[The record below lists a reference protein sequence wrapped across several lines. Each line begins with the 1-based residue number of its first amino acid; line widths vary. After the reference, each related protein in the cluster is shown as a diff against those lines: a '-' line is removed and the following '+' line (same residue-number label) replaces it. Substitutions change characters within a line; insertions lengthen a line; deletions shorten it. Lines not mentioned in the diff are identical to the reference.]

1 MEPDNAADLISEIEQ
16 ERRLPILE
24 LLPDAQEHKVRQ
36 LLQYNPDTAGGLMSP
51 DFVLVDATATV
62 REALETIRES
72 KAPAEALNVVFVL
85 DEVGQPI
92 GAAPIAALVRARDS
106 ELALAVARTQ
116 LAHVHPQWDL
126 HRVSRKMSDFN
137 LTVLPVLDEEHRVM
151 IGVVTVDDL
160 LEELLPQGWR
170 REFGMTTVEE

>member
-1 MEPDNAADLISEIEQ
+1 M
-16 ERRLPILE
+16 
-24 LLPDAQEHKVRQ
+24 
-36 LLQYNPDTAGGLMSP
+36 
-51 DFVLVDATATV
+51 
-62 REALETIRES
+62 RES
-72 KAPAEALNVVFVL
+72 DVPAESVLAVFIL
-85 DEVGQPI
+85 DDAGQPV
-92 GAAPIAALVRARDS
+92 GAASIAPLVRARPN

-137 LTVLPVLDEEHRVM
+137 LTVLPVLNDDHNTM

-170 REFGMTTVEE
+170 REFGMNAVEE